1 MLAEQGIA
9 GANERGGGLRSQA
22 SETAAGFVI

>member
-9 GANERGGGLRSQA
+9 GAKESGGSPRSQA
-22 SETAAGFVI
+22 SETAAAFVN